1 MGLTA
6 ANNSRAFAD
15 AVEILLDEIAEDATL
30 SDRCRTQA
38 EQFPWSETIMRLGR
52 LSGAT
57 PVTHRP
63 TNKSAA

>member
-1 MGLTA
+1 
-6 ANNSRAFAD
+6 
-15 AVEILLDEIAEDATL
+15 LLDEIAEDATL